1 MSVSI
6 RIAVV
11 DDHPLFS
18 SGLRLLLPEASDGRA
33 EVVATC
39 ADAASVGDLVR
50 RCQPDLALV
59 DLHMP
64 APGGLRAITAIRR
77 AAPRVRI
84 VAISGDDDPEPA
96 LAALRAG
103 AEAFLPKS
111 AEAGEIVQPLLS
123 ILDGWAVL
131 PVDLLG
137 ALLAHARGIGSPS
150 VALTDP
156 ERELL
161 LMIAAGAGNTEI
173 ALRLH
178 VSDRTAKRLTA
189 ALLRK
194 LRVAS
199 RAEAAALAGRAGM
212 L

>member
-1 MSVSI
+1 MPAPI
-6 RIAVV
+6 RIAVI
-11 DDHPLFS
+11 DDHPLFT
-18 SGLRLLLPEASDGRA
+18 SGLQLLLPEASAGRA
-33 EVVATC
+33 QVVATG
-39 ADAASVGDLVR
+39 ADAASAGDLVR
-50 RCQPDLALV
+50 RHQPDLALV

-84 VAISGDDDPEPA
+84 VAISGDDNPEPA

-103 AEAFLPKS
+103 AEAFLPKT
-111 AEAGEIVQPLLS
+111 AQARDIVQPLLS

-131 PVDLLG
+131 PTDLLTT
-137 ALLAHARGIGSPS
+137 LLTHAHGIGSPP
-150 VALTDP
+150 VTLTDA
-156 ERELL
+156 EHELL
-161 LMIAAGAGNTEI
+161 LMIAAGAGTTEI
-173 ALRLH
+173 TLRLH

-194 LRVAS
+194 LHVAT
-199 RAEAAALAGRAGM
+199 RAEAAALAGRSGM